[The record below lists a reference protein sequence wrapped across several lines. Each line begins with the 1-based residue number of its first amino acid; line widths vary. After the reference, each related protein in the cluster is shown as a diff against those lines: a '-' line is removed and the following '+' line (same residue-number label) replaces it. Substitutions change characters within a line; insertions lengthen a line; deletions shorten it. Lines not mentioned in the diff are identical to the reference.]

1 MLLLRLR
8 KLETTN
14 SNLPLFYS
22 VYSERVFHADDSRPL
37 DVRGRVAA
45 GGCGYVWERLARDV
59 RLMLF
64 PRGLL
69 CVGFLAVISLTQML
83 PSTPLSLRQTIWFL
97 TKHCILYVKKGLQRT
112 LPEQT
117 QIPPQKLTQP
127 HKKKLYGP

>member
-14 SNLPLFYS
+14 NLPLFYS

-69 CVGFLAVISLTQML
+69 CVGFLAVLSLAQML

-97 TKHCILYVKKGLQRT
+97 TKHCILYVKKYLQRR
-112 LPEQT
+112 LHYLN
-117 QIPPQKLTQP
+117 KLKYR
-127 HKKKLYGP
+127 HKN